1 MIAYILFFVK
11 AYLYFIKLCYFF
23 AFSINP
29 FKYFSIFS
37 FDIINGFCSPSFRF
51 LTFSK
56 LAYPL
61 SANRCAVNDTDAFL
75 DIASFLKYS
84 AEVLYFDT
92 KSLSFGSPVPPQSTA
107 VYSFL

>member
-1 MIAYILFFVK
+1 M
-11 AYLYFIKLCYFF
+11 
-23 AFSINP
+23 
-29 FKYFSIFS
+29 
-37 FDIINGFCSPSFRF
+37 NGFCSFDFR
-51 LTFSK
+51 LPTFSK

-61 SANRCAVNDTDAFL
+61 SANKWAVNDTDAFL

-107 VYSFL
+107 VYSFHLNFTGNIKEVHPAVWPGVSNMVMLVSPNFIISLS